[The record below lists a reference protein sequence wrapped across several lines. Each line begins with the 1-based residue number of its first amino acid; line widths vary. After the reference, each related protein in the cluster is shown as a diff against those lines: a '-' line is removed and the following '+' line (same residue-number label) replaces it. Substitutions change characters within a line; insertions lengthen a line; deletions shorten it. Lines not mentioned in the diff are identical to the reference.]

1 MESNP
6 PGARKLGGH
15 QQEKVMV
22 VFGTNV
28 KVIFSQRG
36 PKPVNGTER
45 QVDIRRIELQH
56 VHKLSKSSQTVDF
69 DAWNVIAFS
78 TWAVFMAR
86 AVKFRHLSFLLPSK
100 LSNFVADNV
109 SNFLGQLCQQ
119 LIQRSSVTCCLT
131 YFDHRNKILK
141 IFIHGIIQVDNSVQ
155 QRQPCLGK
163 HEFKLHLC

>member
-36 PKPVNGTER
+36 LKAANGTER

-78 TWAVFMAR
+78 TWAVFLAR

-119 LIQRSSVTCCLT
+119 LILRSVTCCLT
-131 YFDHRNKILK
+131 CFDLTT
-141 IFIHGIIQVDNSVQ
+141 GI
-155 QRQPCLGK
+155 K
-163 HEFKLHLC
+163 F